1 MTDNQVHQAYELW
14 YKKNEREDSEA
25 KDGVGGNFPS
35 NVSIEQA
42 HICAP
47 PF

>member
-1 MTDNQVHQAYELW
+1 MADNQVHQPYELW
-14 YKKNEREDSEA
+14 YKKNECEDSEA
-25 KDGVGGNFPS
+25 KDGVGGNFPG

-42 HICAP
+42 HNCAL